1 MKQVSGKIISA
12 DLGQFS
18 KKEIVYGYIG
28 IELPDKSHIKIKID
42 SYTWYE
48 TLSIGDEVVVEVEK
62 LANTEILVAR
72 KVRLESSL
80 EMESKDR
87 KHVETSA

>member
-1 MKQVSGKIISA
+1 MSVISGKIISA
-12 DLGQFS
+12 DLGKFS

-28 IELPDKSHIKIKID
+28 IELQDKSHIRIKID

-48 TLSIGDEVVVEVEK
+48 TLNVGEEVVVEVVK

-72 KVRLESSL
+72 TVRLKSSL
-80 EMESKDR
+80 EMEKRDSKP
-87 KHVETSA
+87 VQSSA

>member
-1 MKQVSGKIISA
+1 LGK
-12 DLGQFS
+12 FS

-28 IELPDKSHIKIKID
+28 IELQDKSHIRIKID

-48 TLSIGDEVVVEVEK
+48 TLNVGEEVVVEVVK

-72 KVRLESSL
+72 TVRLKSSL
-80 EMESKDR
+80 EMEKRDSKP
-87 KHVETSA
+87 VQSSA